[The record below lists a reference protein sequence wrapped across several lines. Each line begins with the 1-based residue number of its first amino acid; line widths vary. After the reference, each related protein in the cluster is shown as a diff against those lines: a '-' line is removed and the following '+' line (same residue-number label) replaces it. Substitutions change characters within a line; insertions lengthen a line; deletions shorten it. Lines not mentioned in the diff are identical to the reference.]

1 MNLFRITAAR
11 ERLMQSKITS
21 EPADRKVTQT
31 RREAL
36 KKFGRYAAAAPAAMV
51 LLQPRVSDA
60 HARWRSH
67 GWFRHG
73 RDRRHEAY

>member
-1 MNLFRITAAR
+1 
-11 ERLMQSKITS
+11 MQSKITG
-21 EPADRKVTQT
+21 ELADRKATQT

-51 LLQPRVSDA
+51 LLQPRASDA
-60 HARWRSH
+60 HGHHWRRRHRH
-67 GWFRHG
+67 GWFTHG